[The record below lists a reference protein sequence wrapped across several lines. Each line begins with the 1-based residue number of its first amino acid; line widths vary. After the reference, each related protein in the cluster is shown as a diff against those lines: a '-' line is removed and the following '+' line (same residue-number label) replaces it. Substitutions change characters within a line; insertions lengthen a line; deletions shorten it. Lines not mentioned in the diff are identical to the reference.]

1 MLYRA
6 IGSAAEDKI
15 IRIAQARI
23 NSSKV
28 MPCSERPRLRFI
40 IMLRILQTIAYGCTC
55 SVASPVTS
63 GIGFCCESL
72 ALTWT
77 MDTFEEPGA
86 IAFTTIPMI
95 VPVPLTP
102 AVLGCRVAEI
112 IACPCSLSPRFAEP
126 HPEHTDRK
134 STR

>member
-1 MLYRA
+1 M
-6 IGSAAEDKI
+6 GSAAEDKI

-28 MPCSERPRLRFI
+28 MPRWERPRLRSI
-40 IMLRILQTIAYGCTC
+40 IILRILQTLVNYGCTC
-55 SVASPVTS
+55 SVASTVTS
-63 GIGFCCESL
+63 GIGLCCESL
-72 ALTWT
+72 AFTCT
-77 MDTFEEPGA
+77 TERFEEPGA

-112 IACPCSLSPRFAEP
+112 
-126 HPEHTDRK
+126 
-134 STR
+134 